1 MTDLSTDEDETMKR
15 MKKNELDELFI
26 IICSMLAIEKKNVIV
41 KPVLFYYHLY
51 TIVVFN
57 NI

>member
-1 MTDLSTDEDETMKR
+1 MTDLSTDEDENE
-15 MKKNELDELFI
+15 KNELDELFI
-26 IICSMLAIEKKNVIV
+26 IICSMLAIEKKNIIV

-51 TIVVFN
+51 TIIVFN